1 MRNLS
6 TCRCLSSGGGRHDR
20 MSQEKQLSNASKEV
34 GCTLKKLTRRTL
46 LLREKNLAGLQ
57 ELVTA
62 MEVSYTAEEFLA
74 AEDDIQV

>member
-1 MRNLS
+1 
-6 TCRCLSSGGGRHDR
+6 
-20 MSQEKQLSNASKEV
+20 MSQEKQLLIASKEV

-46 LLREKNLAGLQ
+46 LLREKNLAELQ

>member
-1 MRNLS
+1 M
-6 TCRCLSSGGGRHDR
+6 
-20 MSQEKQLSNASKEV
+20 
-34 GCTLKKLTRRTL
+34 
-46 LLREKNLAGLQ
+46 REKNLAELQ